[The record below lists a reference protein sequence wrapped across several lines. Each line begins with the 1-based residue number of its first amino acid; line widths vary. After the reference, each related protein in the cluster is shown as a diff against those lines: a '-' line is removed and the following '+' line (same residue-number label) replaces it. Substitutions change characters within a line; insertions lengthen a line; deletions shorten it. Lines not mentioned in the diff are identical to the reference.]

1 MTPRRRDRVAPP
13 PRKGGWDCRF
23 ASNAAANSWEQ
34 LSASAPNNSRA
45 AWEFITA
52 DPRRWNKR
60 QQPLQGR
67 FATATANGM
76 DLPQWQYEVTGGG
89 RIWYCIDDDKK
100 TVWLTAVHIG
110 HPKATE

>member
-1 MTPRRRDRVAPP
+1 MPRRRDRAAPP

-23 ASNAAANSWEQ
+23 ANNTAAKSWEQ
-34 LSASAPNNSRA
+34 FSATAPNNIRA
-45 AWEFITA
+45 AWEHITG
-52 DPRRWNKR
+52 DPRRWGKR

-67 FATATANGM
+67 LATATANGIE
-76 DLPQWQYEVTGGG
+76 LPQWQYEVTGGG

-100 TVWLTAVHIG
+100 TVWLTAVHTG